1 MKSNESSKISN
12 YKLYDIRQGV
22 LVWQGDIKYN
32 GGRFLYGL
40 PEQEAVWVDH
50 EYIWNLRVTAY
61 RNVICGIFVSTR
73 HI

>member
-1 MKSNESSKISN
+1 VKSNESSKISN

-40 PEQEAVWVDH
+40 PEQEDVWVDH
-50 EYIWNLRVTAY
+50 EYIWNLRVTA
-61 RNVICGIFVSTR
+61 
-73 HI
+73 

>member
-40 PEQEAVWVDH
+40 PEQEAERVDH
-50 EYIWNLRVTAY
+50 GYI
-61 RNVICGIFVSTR
+61 
-73 HI
+73 